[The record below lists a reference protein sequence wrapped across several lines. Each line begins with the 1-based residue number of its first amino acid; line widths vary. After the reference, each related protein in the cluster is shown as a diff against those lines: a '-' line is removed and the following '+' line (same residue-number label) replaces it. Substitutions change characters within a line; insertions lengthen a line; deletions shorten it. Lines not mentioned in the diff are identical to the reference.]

1 MFEDIEDQELME
13 LIKSENLDA
22 FNELYSRYGRLV
34 FNLAYKW
41 TRNIN
46 EAEEVTQEVFEK
58 IWVRRNTYVMKKSKV
73 SSWIYKICQN
83 TVFDFL
89 RRKKKTSYLD
99 ESQLDFLVDDNI
111 NLENE
116 IEMHAIRQLLRNAI
130 ADLPKEQQE
139 IIKLM
144 YFEGK
149 TQKEIAASLNIPLGT
164 VKSRVKLA
172 MTKLRRKI
180 KR

>member
-41 TRNIN
+41 TRSIN

-83 TVFDFL
+83 TAFDFL

-116 IEMHAIRQLLRNAI
+116 VEMHATRQLLKNAI

-139 IIKLM
+139 IIKLI

-149 TQKEIAASLNIPLGT
+149 TQKEIAASLNVPLGT

>member
-13 LIKSENLDA
+13 LIKNENLDA

-58 IWVRRNTYVMKKSKV
+58 IWVRKNTYVMKKSKV

-83 TVFDFL
+83 TAFDFL

>member
-83 TVFDFL
+83 TAFDFL

>member
-13 LIKSENLDA
+13 LIKNENLDA

-83 TVFDFL
+83 TAFDFL

-116 IEMHAIRQLLRNAI
+116 IEMHAIRQLLKNAI

>member
-83 TVFDFL
+83 TAFDFL

-116 IEMHAIRQLLRNAI
+116 IEMHAIRQLLKNAI

>member
-1 MFEDIEDQELME
+1 MFEDIKDQELME

-58 IWVRRNTYVMKKSKV
+58 IWVQRNTYVMKKSKV

-83 TVFDFL
+83 TAFDFL

-116 IEMHAIRQLLRNAI
+116 IEMHTTRQLLKNAI

>member
-13 LIKSENLDA
+13 LIKNENLDA

-83 TVFDFL
+83 TAFDFL

-116 IEMHAIRQLLRNAI
+116 IEMHVTRQLLKNAI

>member
-13 LIKSENLDA
+13 LIKNENLDA

-41 TRNIN
+41 TRSIN

-116 IEMHAIRQLLRNAI
+116 IEIHAIRQLLKNAI

>member
-13 LIKSENLDA
+13 LIKNENLDA

-83 TVFDFL
+83 TAFDFL

-99 ESQLDFLVDDNI
+99 ESQLDFLVDDSI

>member
-1 MFEDIEDQELME
+1 MFEDIEDQKLME

-58 IWVRRNTYVMKKSKV
+58 IWVRRNTYVMKKSKM

-83 TVFDFL
+83 TAFDFL

-116 IEMHAIRQLLRNAI
+116 IEMHATRQLLKNAI

>member
-41 TRNIN
+41 TRSIN

-83 TVFDFL
+83 TAFDFL

-116 IEMHAIRQLLRNAI
+116 IEMHVTRQLLKNAI

>member
-83 TVFDFL
+83 TAFDFL

-116 IEMHAIRQLLRNAI
+116 IEMHVTRQLLKNAI